1 MGIPLKGESYG
12 HTFEGRNPE
21 MLHCNIIQ
29 RTATADGH
37 NSWSTLFLGLLLSY
51 FNIILH
57 TTTYYNAAT
66 HRNTLQNL
74 MAITVNGILL
84 LDYRQDIATH
94 RNILHHCNTPQH
106 TAKPD
111 GHNSWWNLVSW
122 LSPPLL
128 LLVPLPLHC
137 DMTHSHVWRELFTP
151 KSFVTWLIQPIPL
164 LISSQCDMAHRHV
177 GHNSCMWM
185 ICLIPVWHNSCDM
198 TRARAS

>member
-1 MGIPLKGESYG
+1 MSCHVMSCHVMSCDVMWLHLLPFTWCHRIFAVTLQ
-12 HTFEGRNPE
+12 HTAAHCIT
-21 MLHCNIIQ
+21 LHHCNIIQ

-137 DMTHSHVWRELFTP
+137 DMTHSHVWRE
-151 KSFVTWLIQPIPL
+151 
-164 LISSQCDMAHRHV
+164 
-177 GHNSCMWM
+177 
-185 ICLIPVWHNSCDM
+185 
-198 TRARAS
+198 